1 MLRLDGASPGIHA
14 LAMSQPP
21 LTPDFHDHRA
31 GTQVTLHAHAEG
43 QVLIATE
50 GSMQVWFGSS
60 RWPLGAC
67 AAVWVPPGLPH
78 AARSLQDT
86 AFRGVMI
93 AAPRTS
99 RLPSVASRFAAAPI
113 FVAAVLDLVDA
124 RSSRRALAS
133 QVLADELSLRLS
145 PQVGPGAPSDARFT
159 ELCAAVSGDVA
170 SAPDLAEAA
179 QRAGMS
185 RRSFTRAFRAAT
197 GRAWTDWVR
206 ETRLAQAASLLAQ
219 GARVTDAA
227 LAVGYA
233 TPSAFSV
240 AFRRGRG
247 RAPVQLARS
256 ASGRLP

>member
-1 MLRLDGASPGIHA
+1 MGH
-14 LAMSQPP
+14 PP
-21 LTPDFHDHRA
+21 LTPDFHDHPA
-31 GTQVTLHAHAEG
+31 GTQVRLHAHAEG

-50 GSMQVWFGSS
+50 GSMQVWFGTS
-60 RWPLGAC
+60 RVRLGSR

-99 RLPSVASRFAAAPI
+99 LLPSVTSCFAAAPI
-113 FVAAVLDLVDA
+113 FVAAVLDLVHA

-145 PQVGPGAPSDARFT
+145 TQVGPSAPGDARFS
-159 ELCAAVSGDVA
+159 ELCAVVRDDVA
-170 SAPDLAEAA
+170 GAPDLAEAA
-179 QRAGMS
+179 RRAGMS

-197 GRAWTDWVR
+197 GRSWTDWVR
-206 ETRLAQAASLLAQ
+206 EARLAQAASLLAQ

-256 ASGRLP
+256 APGPGACAGRR